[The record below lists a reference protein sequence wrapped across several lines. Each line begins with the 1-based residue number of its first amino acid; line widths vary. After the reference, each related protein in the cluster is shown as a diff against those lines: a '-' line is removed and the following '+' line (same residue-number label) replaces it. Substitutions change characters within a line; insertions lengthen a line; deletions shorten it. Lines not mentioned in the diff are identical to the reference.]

1 MKKEEKKILRNKIL
15 SIRDS
20 LNKNEKEIMDNE
32 IFNKLKN
39 TELYKNARNIFIYI
53 SFSNEINTINIIKK
67 ALEDKKDVFIPKIYK
82 ADRSMK
88 AIKLNSFD
96 DLKKNSMGILE
107 PIDDSKYI
115 EKENIDLIVVPGVV
129 FDKDCNR
136 IGYGGGYYDR
146 YLKDIA
152 YKNNKVVL
160 AYDLQVIDKIESEE
174 HDIKVDYIITNSKI
188 IKKLQIIVEKYKN
201 IVYYKI

>member
-20 LNKNEKEIMDNE
+20 LNRNEKEIMDNE

-82 ADRSMK
+82 TNKSMK

-152 YKNNKVVL
+152 YKVNKVVL

-174 HDIKVDYIITNSKI
+174 HDIKVDYIITSSKI
-188 IKKLQIIVEKYKN
+188 IKNYQ
-201 IVYYKI
+201 

>member
-20 LNKNEKEIMDNE
+20 LNRNEKEIMDNE

-82 ADRSMK
+82 TNKSMK

-160 AYDLQVIDKIESEE
+160 AYDLQVIDKIENEK
-174 HDIKVDYIITNSKI
+174 HDIKVDYIITNTKI
-188 IKKLQIIVEKYKN
+188 IKNYK
-201 IVYYKI
+201 